1 MGLRELKK
9 ERTRQ
14 AIADTAWRLFADRG
28 FDGVTVVDVAREAQV
43 APATVFNYFPTKEDL
58 FFSRL
63 ESFGAGLVEGVQAR
77 PEGEPAL
84 AAFRRSMLESGGLL
98 EQVEAGDEQ
107 ALEHLRTVQR
117 MIDASPSLQAREQ
130 RALSDYADA
139 LAELLVSESDAA
151 DDVHARVAAHALVMG
166 VQRTLIDYV
175 RRRVLED
182 DRPETLAADV
192 RALAERAFALLED
205 GLRDYAPKPSA

>member
-63 ESFGAGLVEGVQAR
+63 ESFAAGLVEGVQAR

-139 LAELLVSESDAA
+139 LAELLVSESDAG
-151 DDVHARVAAHALVMG
+151 DDVHASVAAHALVMG

>member
-14 AIADTAWRLFADRG
+14 AIADTAWRLFAARG
-28 FDGVTVVDVAREAQV
+28 FDRVTVVDVAREAQV

-63 ESFGAGLVEGVQAR
+63 ESFGAGLVEAIEAR

-84 AAFRRSMLESGGLL
+84 AAFRRSILEAGGLL
-98 EQVEAGDEQ
+98 ELVEGGDAQ
-107 ALEHLRTVQR
+107 ALEQLRTVQW

-139 LAELLVSESDAA
+139 LAELLVAEADAV
-151 DDVHARVAAHALVMG
+151 DEVHARVAARALVMG

-182 DRPETLAADV
+182 DRPEALAADV
-192 RALAERAFALLED
+192 RDLADRALALLED
-205 GLRDYAPKPSA
+205 GLRDYAPKPHA